1 MELSKNYIP
10 AATEDRW
17 YAHWLNKRYFNSK
30 PDGRPA
36 FTVVIPPPNVTGV
49 LHMGHT
55 LNETVQDILVRK
67 ARMSGFNACWVPGS
81 DHASIATEAKV
92 VGMLREKGID
102 KNQLTRPEFMTY
114 AYEWKEK
121 YGNIIYDQ
129 IRKLGCSVDWDRVSF
144 TMDPDYYASV
154 ITIFIDLYN
163 KGLVYRGARMIHWDP
178 QAKTALSDEE
188 VEYRD
193 EQGKLTYVNY
203 AIVDAAGKATGRSIT
218 IATQRPETIMGDT
231 AICVN
236 PNDPRYQ
243 DLRGAFAIVPLVNR
257 RVPIVFDEYVDPAFG
272 TGALKVT
279 PAHDI
284 NDYNLGLKHGLPI
297 IDTLN
302 PDGTLSAA
310 AEVFVGMDRFAAR
323 AAVVKALKAEGL
335 VVKEEDHLTRLGF
348 SQRTNAV
355 VEPRISTQ
363 WFVRMKAMA
372 EPALKA
378 VTQGYIHIHPG
389 DKFMATYKYWL
400 ENVEDWCISRQLWW
414 GQQIPAWYAPDGSFR
429 VAATREEAYALFGGI
444 GGAAAAAGSKVAAA
458 SPGFAAAELRQD
470 EDVLDTWF
478 SSWLWPIE
486 VFKGVT
492 QPGNADIRYYYPT
505 SVLVTGQDIIFFWV
519 ARMIMAGLYY
529 FPDSMPMEQRIPFRD
544 VYFTGM
550 VRDKQGRKMSK
561 SLGNSPELLG
571 LIEKYGADAV
581 RFGIMIASPAGNDL
595 LFDEAALEQ
604 GRNFNNKLWNA
615 LKLVKGW
622 ESRLAPAST
631 AVASTGSAA
640 AGTSTA
646 LAAAEAGEGHF
657 AIRWLDNRLR
667 EARTT
672 IEHLFREF
680 RLSEALKTLY
690 SLIWDDFCSWYLEWV
705 KPPFGESMDTAVYE
719 RTVAFFE
726 QLMQLLHPYMP
737 FITEELYHLLAQR
750 AEGDDLCVRQF
761 APFAAPEAGI
771 LAQGNLLKE
780 AITTLRDARNKAQL
794 KPKDN
799 IDLLIPIEL
808 QYTYEP
814 IVRILGRQINAGI
827 GFTPQPVGGALVV
840 VCGKNKLY
848 IVATKILDDDQ
859 QQENNQ
865 KELKY
870 LRGFLDSVNKKLSN
884 ERFVQNAKPEVVE
897 LERRKKEDAE
907 AKIKALEESL
917 NGFTSDFLENR
928 NQPPQQS
935 RESFD

>member
-10 AATEDRW
+10 SATEEKW
-17 YAHWLNKRYFNSK
+17 SEHWMRKRYFNSH
-30 PDGRPA
+30 PDSRPA

-92 VGMLREKGID
+92 VGMLRERGID
-102 KNQLTRPEFMTY
+102 KNQLTRPQFIEY

-144 TMDPDYYASV
+144 TMDPDYYSSV
-154 ITIFIDLYN
+154 ITVFIDLYN
-163 KGLVYRGARMIHWDP
+163 KGLVYRGARMINWDP

-193 EQGKLTYVNY
+193 GQGKLYYVNY
-203 AIVDAAGKATGRSIT
+203 ALVDAAGKPTGNNIT

-243 DLRGAFAIVPLVNR
+243 HLAGAFAVVPLVNR
-257 RVPIVFDEYVDPAFG
+257 RIPIIFDDYVDPTFG

-284 NDYNLGLKHGLPI
+284 NDYNLGLKHSLPI

-302 PDGTLSAA
+302 EDGTLSAA

-323 AAVVKALKAEGL
+323 KEVVKQLNAEGL
-335 VVKEEDHLTRLGF
+335 IQKEEEHPTRLGF

-363 WFVRMKAMA
+363 WFVRMKALA
-372 EPALKA
+372 EPALRA
-378 VTQGYIHIHPG
+378 VTEGYIQIHPG

-414 GQQIPAWYAPDGSFR
+414 GQQIPSWYAPDGSFR
-429 VAATREEAYALFGGI
+429 VAATRQQAYALFTDKK
-444 GGAAAAAGSKVAAA
+444 GGAL
-458 SPGFAAAELRQD
+458 PFTAAELRQD

-486 VFKGVT
+486 VFKGIT
-492 QPGNADIRYYYPT
+492 DPGNADISYYYPT

-529 FPDSMPMEQRIPFRD
+529 FPDTLPMEQRIPFRD

-561 SLGNSPELLG
+561 SLGNSPDLLG

-615 LKLVKGW
+615 LKLIKMW
-622 ESRLAPAST
+622 ESRLAPGSGDASGN
-631 AVASTGSAA
+631 SDAA
-640 AGTSTA
+640 DNGNAQ
-646 LAAAEAGEGHF
+646 F
-657 AIRWLDNRLR
+657 AIGWFDARLH
-667 EARTT
+667 EARATL
-672 IEHLFREF
+672 EQSFRDF

-705 KPPFGESMDTAVYE
+705 KPPFGESMDPDIY
-719 RTVAFFE
+719 RHTVQFFE
-726 QLMQLLHPYMP
+726 QLVQLLHPYMP
-737 FITEELYHLLAQR
+737 FITEELYHLLADR
-750 AEGDDLCVRQF
+750 AEGDDLCIKQF
-761 APFAAPEAGI
+761 AAAAPADARI
-771 LAQGNLLKE
+771 LKQGNLLKE
-780 AITTLRDARNKAQL
+780 AITALRDARNKAQL
-794 KPKDN
+794 KPK
-799 IDLLIPIEL
+799 
-808 QYTYEP
+808 EP
-814 IVRILGRQINAGI
+814 IRLHIQPEAEGDYKGITGILGRQVNAESI
-827 GFTPQPVGGALVV
+827 DFTTEAIPGSLTVVAGKDKFYLVTEQALDS
-840 VCGKNKLY
+840 G
-848 IVATKILDDDQ
+848 
-859 QQENNQ
+859 NQ
-865 KELKY
+865 KEELLKELTY
-870 LRGFLDSVNKKLSN
+870 LKGFLEAVNKKLGN
-884 ERFVQNAKPEVVE
+884 ERFVQNAKAEVVE

-907 AKIKALEESL
+907 IKIRTIEESL
-917 NGFTSDFLENR
+917 S
-928 NQPPQQS
+928 Q
-935 RESFD
+935 